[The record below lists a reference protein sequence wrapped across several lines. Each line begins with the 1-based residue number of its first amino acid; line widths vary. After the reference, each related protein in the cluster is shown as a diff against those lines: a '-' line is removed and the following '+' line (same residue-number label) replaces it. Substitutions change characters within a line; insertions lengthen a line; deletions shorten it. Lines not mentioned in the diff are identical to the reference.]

1 MRGCVQIC
9 VRKRGGK
16 ARGKE
21 ERGKRGKR
29 VLLSKQ
35 HLLCI
40 ANVNYEG
47 TGTVTHSVKNKILIE
62 VHSEGLAP
70 SFVIVG
76 IPFRSTPSISAPTF

>member
-9 VRKRGGK
+9 VRKRGRE

-35 HLLCI
+35 HLPCI
-40 ANVNYEG
+40 INVNYEG
-47 TGTVTHSVKNKILIE
+47 TWTVTHSVKSKVLTE
-62 VHSEGLAP
+62 VHS
-70 SFVIVG
+70 
-76 IPFRSTPSISAPTF
+76 